1 MKILKGIFF
10 FIDHQSSVVLTCVA
24 LVLLG
29 FAFLASG
36 QLILIFAI
44 PGMFLGFILFRRAV
58 KNSLKGRTGTKLPWW
73 LK

>member
-1 MKILKGIFF
+1 
-10 FIDHQSSVVLTCVA
+10 VVLTCVA

-44 PGMFLGFILFRRAV
+44 PGMLLSFILFRRAV
-58 KNSLKGRTGTKLPWW
+58 KNSLKEKTGTKLPWW
-73 LK
+73 FK